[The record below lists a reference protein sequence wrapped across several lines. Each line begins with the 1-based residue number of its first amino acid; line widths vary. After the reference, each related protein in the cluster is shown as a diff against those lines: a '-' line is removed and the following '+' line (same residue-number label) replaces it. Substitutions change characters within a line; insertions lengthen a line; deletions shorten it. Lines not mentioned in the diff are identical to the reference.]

1 MKKKLTIW
9 ISMLVMLM
17 ITAIPSFAV
26 DADLEEMRL
35 KLPKMLGA
43 NNVGIEF
50 YMSFI
55 VTFTDEAL
63 NGESEIRL
71 FISSAV
77 DTEVYIERKDKGY
90 VKRVSVAANDIT
102 FVDIPPTV
110 AQPYTKMGP
119 DLPLAEEVISG
130 GALHIIAND
139 PVIVY
144 GMTRI
149 IYASEG
155 FLAIPVSSFGKEY
168 ITNTWNDPSPFNYTM
183 GSWTNIVSAYDK
195 TIVRFKVGGEDWT
208 ETGAGKVPGQ
218 TSTYLMNA
226 GDAVCIGTVSKH
238 GDLTGS
244 VSTGNKPF
252 GVLSGVG
259 CAFIPTGV
267 WACDMIVSMEL
278 PTNTWGT
285 EYHVT
290 QIDQRDKAS
299 YMKVVSKESATTIYR
314 DGLALGYI
322 PQSGGI
328 SGQGWLVMR
337 TTSDEFEPRSVIVTG
352 DKPISITQFNPGA
365 NDDGANSDPFQM
377 VLTSYEQY
385 QDEIIFNTPGVQSSQ
400 IGFDYNYINIV
411 YESTEFGTIPDD
423 LMFGKV
429 VDGKVDWKAI
439 NVISADPGEEFVIKM
454 RGKRYFMKTYQLPG
468 DGVYKIKANNPF
480 TAYAYGM
487 SQWDTYGYPTSVA
500 LGDLSIPDTIAPDPQ
515 WEVDCF
521 GNFEGTI
528 NDMPNEAA
536 YRSNLSLIYMES
548 ENSYNFKFEYAP
560 FVAGETRKTS
570 WNLEVIDQQ
579 QEARAV
585 LVFTDRRGNDT
596 TIVCEFFPTL
606 MSIHEDEYNFGRLA
620 VGESAEHT
628 FWIVNDSKVG
638 DLDLTQ
644 LKLLY
649 GTEGFEILPPLP
661 VGDTLAPLD
670 SVMFTVRFTASEEGF
685 YEDSIGVGDPCFFWY
700 KAYVQANVGAP
711 RIAVSYYDFGDVTV
725 DESKYGLVTVKN
737 IGSSALEIYSYT
749 GPELKPVYEVL
760 DWLAFEEF
768 GEDPTPLKPWIIK
781 PLVEKTFEV
790 KFTPDAE
797 GIFLDSVVFTSNT
810 DRPVDKH
817 IDSVGE
823 LTGTG
828 IKAYLVANGY
838 DWLRRRIDRPGI
850 FDIAPY
856 DVDAPDK
863 VIFLENKGSTE
874 VKITNIKI
882 SEDVIGD
889 AFEFDRSA
897 FINTQIDGAS
907 DMHVATKF
915 HPVVTGVHTLRF
927 TYINSVDSPTET
939 LLQGIGIIPRLVTE
953 DMDFGVTYVDDYPN
967 VMTKT
972 IQLTNLSQTAWEY
985 CDSVTITD
993 LTISPAGAIATTI
1006 TGDIYG
1012 SEGFRF
1018 NIDALRV
1025 MDASGAIKATVV
1037 SLPIILQPGDYI
1049 EVDAEFVAT
1058 RPEQLTASIT
1068 TVSDAETDQTSVWTG
1083 AGFDQDVIPTATTL
1097 TTCVYDPQEIV
1108 LTLTYNGDAG
1118 IADMPITVE
1127 KVEIT
1132 NPPTAYTFKDPIDNG
1147 PFVLAPGTTR
1157 DIVFIFDPLTAG
1169 THTAD
1174 VTITSDIPDN
1184 PIDNIT
1190 LTADAV
1196 HYDRSVSV
1204 RIPAGPN
1211 KIDDDHQL
1219 FEIGDLGK
1227 IYLQLDAGPDI
1238 SMADITTMNFTVT
1251 YEPEFIKV
1259 VASGIKSLVPGY
1271 ALSNVSIIKET
1282 GEISFDLNGP
1292 AFTNQGGLDMI
1303 EIQFGTYLPKTDKDN
1318 MDFVVTAE
1326 AGGSRCVDMT
1336 ATGSNVEVMKTCV
1349 YDLRKVQLSGTAYML
1364 QAINP
1369 NPVKVS
1375 ADINFSIGLETQ
1387 TTIEIYNSA
1396 AELVARPIDKVLTS
1410 GQYSVNVPV
1419 SDLPSGTYRV
1429 VLRSGPFTEQQ
1440 SMIIVK

>member
-1 MKKKLTIW
+1 MKQKITIW
-9 ISMLVMLM
+9 ISMLIMLM
-17 ITAIPSFAV
+17 ITAIPSYS
-26 DADLEEMRL
+26 ADTDVEELRS

-43 NNVGIEF
+43 NNVGTEF

-55 VTFTDEAL
+55 VTFTDEA
-63 NGESEIRL
+63 GGDSEIRL

-77 DTEVYIERKDKGY
+77 ETDVLIERTDKGFT
-90 VKRVSVAANDIT
+90 KRVRTKANDII
-102 FVDIPPTV
+102 FVDIPPPV

-119 DLPLAEEVISG
+119 DRPLVEEVISG
-130 GALHIIAND
+130 GALHVTAND
-139 PVIVY
+139 PIIVY

-168 ITNTWNDPSPFNYTM
+168 ISNTWNDPSPFNYIM
-183 GSWTNIVSAYDK
+183 GSWTNIVTAYDK
-195 TIVRFKVGGEDWT
+195 TTIRYKMGGEDWS
-208 ETGAGKVPGQ
+208 ETSGGLVPGK
-218 TSTYLMNA
+218 TKVFNMNA
-226 GDAVCIGTVSKH
+226 GDVVAIGTFSKH
-238 GDLTGS
+238 GDVTGS
-244 VSTGNKPF
+244 VTTGNKPF
-252 GVLSGVG
+252 GVLSGCG

-290 QIDQRDKAS
+290 KIRERKKAS
-299 YMKVVSKESATTIYR
+299 YMKVLSKEGSTTIYR

-322 PQSGGI
+322 PKSGGI
-328 SGQGWLVMR
+328 NGEGWLLMR
-337 TTSDEFEPRSVIVTG
+337 TTHDEQPRSVIVTA

-365 NDDGANSDPFQM
+365 NDDGANTDPFQM
-377 VLTSYEQY
+377 VLTPYEQY
-385 QDEIIFNTPGVQSSQ
+385 QDEIIFNTPGVQSQ
-400 IGFDYNYINIV
+400 KIGFVYNFINIV
-411 YESTEFGTIPDD
+411 YEATEVGTIPDD
-423 LMFGKV
+423 LLIGKV
-429 VDGKVDWKAI
+429 VDGKVEWTAL
-439 NVISADPGEEFVIKM
+439 NVIDADPGEEFAVKM
-454 RGKRYFMKTYQLPG
+454 RGKRYFMKTYQLPR
-468 DGVYKIKANNPF
+468 DGVYKIKALKPF

-487 SQWDTYGYPTSVA
+487 SIWDTYGYPTSVA
-500 LGDLSIPDTIAPDPQ
+500 LGDLSIPDTVAPDPQ

-521 GNFEGTI
+521 GNFDGTI
-528 NDMPNEAA
+528 NDMPDDAA
-536 YRSNLSLIYMES
+536 YRSNLSMIYMDS
-548 ENSYNFKFEYAP
+548 ENSFNFVFEYAP
-560 FVAGETRKTS
+560 FIAGETRKTS
-570 WNLEVIDQQ
+570 WNLEVIDLQ

-585 LVFTDRRGNDT
+585 IVFSDRRGNDT
-596 TIVCEFFPTL
+596 TIVCEYFPTL
-606 MSIHEDEYNFGRLA
+606 ISIHEDEYNYGRLA

-628 FWIVNDSKVG
+628 FWVINDSEVG

-644 LKLLY
+644 LKLKF
-649 GTEGFEILPPLP
+649 GDQGFEIIDDPTQVIIP
-661 VGDTLAPLD
+661 PLD
-670 SVMFTVRFTASEEGF
+670 SVSFTVKFTATEEGMF
-685 YEDSIGVGDPCFFWY
+685 YDSIGVGDPCFFWY
-700 KAYVQANVGAP
+700 KAYIEANVGAP
-711 RIAVSYYDFGDVTV
+711 RITVGRYDFGDVTV
-725 DESKYGLVTVKN
+725 DESKYGIVTVEN

-749 GPELKPVYEVL
+749 GPELKPVYTITDITNLSDGFDAQPSIV
-760 DWLAFEEF
+760 
-768 GEDPTPLKPWIIK
+768 KPWVIK
-781 PLVEKTFEV
+781 PGIEKTFEV

-797 GIFLDSVVFTSNT
+797 GIFLDSVVFFSNT
-810 DRPVDKH
+810 DRPIDTH

-838 DWLRRRIDRPGI
+838 DWLRRRIDRPGT

-863 VIFLENKGSTE
+863 VIFLENKGTTPVSI
-874 VKITNIKI
+874 KNIKI
-882 SEDVIGD
+882 SEDVVGD
-889 AFEFDRSA
+889 AFEFNRAA
-897 FINTQIDGAS
+897 FINTDIDGGA
-907 DMHVATKF
+907 DMYVPVKF
-915 HPVVTGVHTLRF
+915 HPVATGAHTLRF
-927 TYINSVDSPTET
+927 TYNNTAHSQTET
-939 LLQGIGIIPRLVTE
+939 LLQGIGIVPRLETE
-953 DMDFGVTYVDDYPN
+953 DMDFEVTYVNDYPN

-972 IQLTNLSQTAWEY
+972 IPITNLSRTAWEY
-985 CDSVTITD
+985 CDSVTITA
-993 LTISPAGAIATTI
+993 LSISPAGAIATTI
-1006 TGDIYG
+1006 SGDVYG

-1018 NIDALRV
+1018 NIDQLRV
-1025 MDASGAIKATVV
+1025 MDASGTIKTTTTA
-1037 SLPIILQPGDYI
+1037 LPITLLPGEYI

-1058 RPEQLTASIT
+1058 RPEKLTASIT
-1068 TVSDAETDQTSVWTG
+1068 TVSDAETEQTSVWTG
-1083 AGFDQDVIPTATTL
+1083 AGFNQDVIPTANTL
-1097 TTCVYDPQEIV
+1097 TTCVEDPKEVV
-1108 LTLTYNGDAG
+1108 LTLTYTGAAG
-1118 IADMPITVE
+1118 IAEVPISVQT
-1127 KVEIT
+1127 VEIT
-1132 NPPTAYTFKDPIDNG
+1132 NAPTAFTFKDAADEG
-1147 PFVLAPGTTR
+1147 PFVLAPGATR

-1184 PIDNIT
+1184 AVDNIT

-1204 RIPAGPN
+1204 RIPADMN
-1211 KIDDDHQL
+1211 KVDDDHQL
-1219 FEIGDLGK
+1219 FEIGDLGT

-1238 SMADITTMNFTVT
+1238 SMAQITTMNFTVA

-1259 VASGIKSLVPGY
+1259 VASGIKSVAPGY
-1271 ALSNVSIIKET
+1271 VLSNLSIIKET

-1292 AFTNQGGLDMI
+1292 AFTNQGGVDLV

-1326 AGGSRCVDMT
+1326 AGGSACVYMT

-1396 AELVARPIDKVLTS
+1396 GELVAKPIDKILTS